1 MDRIRAVTWL
11 APGIPKVLFE
21 RVCDALHADLGVP
34 VSLESRTKMSGPSIG
49 SLDPFAEKRAELGFL
64 CGPAAVPEAVRKEAG
79 FELLGLAPVFDDD
92 RYGGEPTCFCD
103 LVVREDC
110 LHTGLEGLQNL
121 KFGFNDKSSLSG
133 WLGLSCKLQ
142 QENQEIETF
151 FGEIIQTGG
160 HLASIKALRDG
171 RIDVASID
179 SNVLR
184 THAGVLER
192 LKVIDSIGPW
202 PSQPVVVRTSLHS
215 RTKRKIGEALSKCGP
230 WPDIGFVGFA
240 PQSAENLERV
250 PSARE
255 ARG

>member
-1 MDRIRAVTWL
+1 MDRLRAVTWL
-11 APGIPKVLFE
+11 APGIPIDLFE
-21 RVCDALHADLGVP
+21 RVCESLHAQLGVP
-34 VSLESRTKMSGPSIG
+34 VSLESRTKLSGPSIG
-49 SLDPFAEKRAELGFL
+49 SLDPFAENRAELGFL
-64 CGPAAVPEAVRKEAG
+64 CGPAAVPAAVRKEAG

-110 LHTGLEGLQNL
+110 IHTGLDELQNMT
-121 KFGFNDKSSLSG
+121 FGFNDKSSLSG
-133 WLGLSCKLQ
+133 WLGLSSKLQ
-142 QENQEIETF
+142 QENKEIRTF
-151 FGEIIQTGG
+151 FGAIIQTGG
-160 HLASIKALRDG
+160 HMASIEALRDG

-184 THAGVLER
+184 THPGILEG

-215 RTKRKIGEALSKCGP
+215 HTKKKIGQALSRCGP

-240 PQSAENLERV
+240 PQSAENLKRV

-255 ARG
+255 HLD